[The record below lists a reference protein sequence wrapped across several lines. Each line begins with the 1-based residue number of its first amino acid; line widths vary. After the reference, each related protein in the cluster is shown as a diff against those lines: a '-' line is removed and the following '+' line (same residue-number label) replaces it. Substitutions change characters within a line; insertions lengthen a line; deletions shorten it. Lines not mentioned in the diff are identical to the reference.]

1 MLNISEIRK
10 FELIERNGAALSADV
25 VVNLL
30 VGETARELAIVRLGH
45 LIPLFWSL
53 PNPSS

>member
-30 VGETARELAIVRLGH
+30 VGETAGELAIVRLGH
-45 LIPLFWSL
+45 LIPLFRSL